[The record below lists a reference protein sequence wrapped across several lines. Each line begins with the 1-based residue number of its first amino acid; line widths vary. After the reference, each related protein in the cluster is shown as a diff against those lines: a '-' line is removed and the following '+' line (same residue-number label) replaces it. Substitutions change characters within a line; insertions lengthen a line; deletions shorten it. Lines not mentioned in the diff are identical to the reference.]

1 MTAMTAGFLARTMAS
16 RGYEV
21 QPGPDVPLVDGV
33 ADSRMVTPGVL
44 WAAFRGETLDG
55 NDFIEDAL
63 ARGAAAIVCERP
75 PRIDHPGATVVVA
88 PDSRKALGE
97 LAQAWLAECRPKVV
111 GITGTVGKTTAKELT
126 AATLAA
132 RFAVHRSKENFNSLE
147 GLPLSLVALEP
158 GHEVAV
164 LELAMDRPGEIRELC
179 ELVRPDIGVVLNIGL
194 THASKLGS
202 IEAIAEEK
210 LSLPRWLDER
220 GTAVLN
226 TDDPRVAAVGPL
238 RCRVLTFG
246 RAIDAS
252 VRATSVQARGLAG
265 TDFSVLVDG
274 RELRGHTP
282 VPGEHTLPAALCGIS
297 VALACGMD
305 AADAVDALGDSGYAG
320 RMVQR
325 PGRNGAVLLDDRY
338 NSSPASLE
346 GALRLLAATPGR
358 RIALLGAMAELG
370 DAEAAE
376 HCRAGSVAAECCDIL
391 AASGEPAR
399 GLVEAARKA
408 GLQSARWFQDREE
421 AASWIQGQLR
431 AGDHVLIKASRSQ
444 AFERVI
450 PLLEAER

>member
-1 MTAMTAGFLARTMAS
+1 
-16 RGYEV
+16 
-21 QPGPDVPLVDGV
+21 
-33 ADSRMVTPGVL
+33 
-44 WAAFRGETLDG
+44 
-55 NDFIEDAL
+55 
-63 ARGAAAIVCERP
+63 
-75 PRIDHPGATVVVA
+75 
-88 PDSRKALGE
+88 
-97 LAQAWLAECRPKVV
+97 
-111 GITGTVGKTTAKELT
+111 
-126 AATLAA
+126 
-132 RFAVHRSKENFNSLE
+132 
-147 GLPLSLVALEP
+147 
-158 GHEVAV
+158 
-164 LELAMDRPGEIRELC
+164 MDRPGEIRELC
-179 ELVRPDIGVVLNIGL
+179 ELVRPEIGVVLNIGL

-210 LSLPRWLDER
+210 LSLPRWLGEL

-226 TDDPRVAAVGPL
+226 IDDARVAAVGPL

-246 RAIDAS
+246 RSGDAT
-252 VRATSVQARGLAG
+252 VRATSVQAHGLAG

-274 RELRGHTP
+274 QELRAHSA
-282 VPGEHTLPAALCGIS
+282 VPGEHTLPAALCAIS
-297 VALACGMD
+297 VAVACGMD
-305 AADAVDALGDSGYAG
+305 AGDAVAALGNSGYTG

-325 PGRNGAVLLDDRY
+325 PGRNGAILLDDRY

-346 GALRLLAATPGR
+346 GALRLLSATPGR

-391 AASGEPAR
+391 AASGEAAR